1 MLVRSSIG
9 YLIKSGMHVSAGR
22 SSLTYCGTAILI
34 SIVAVQDC
42 ILTRKGV
49 FPLLYILTS
58 MWYHLRLI
66 LAILTSVGWN
76 PRVALVCVFMMTK
89 DIEHFF

>member
-58 MWYHLRLI
+58 MICCVTGLRHSNMLKMVSQSGFD
-66 LAILTSVGWN
+66 L
-76 PRVALVCVFMMTK
+76 
-89 DIEHFF
+89 HFPDD

>member
-1 MLVRSSIG
+1 MLDRSSIW
-9 YLIKSGMHVSAGR
+9 YLIKSRMHGPAGR

-42 ILTRKGV
+42 ILTRKEV

-58 MWYHLRLI
+58 TICCVTGLRHSNMLKMVTQGGFD
-66 LAILTSVGWN
+66 L
-76 PRVALVCVFMMTK
+76 
-89 DIEHFF
+89 HFPDNQ